1 MSDIVT
7 VNKLELAS
15 ELAHRMLVIEWD
27 DRSESIYEDDTA
39 DVTVYTENAQDIF
52 NDYYNIFL
60 TIIEDTSYERLKY
73 FD

>member
-1 MSDIVT
+1 MSERVT

-39 DVTVYTENAQDIF
+39 GVAVYTVNAQDIF
-52 NDYYNIFL
+52 NDYYDMFL
-60 TIIEDTSYERLKY
+60 TIIEDTSYDK
-73 FD
+73 